1 MSPQTKAHIKASNK
15 YNQKAYDRI
24 NINVKKGRREEIKAF
39 AESKGKSLNQYIVD
53 LINADMGEDGAKD
66 DTD

>member
-24 NINVKKGRREEIKAF
+24 NINVKKGRREEIKAY
-39 AESKGKSLNQYIVD
+39 AESKGKSLNQYILD
-53 LINADMGEDGAKD
+53 LIEKDMRESGESD
-66 DTD
+66 DTN